1 MRYAPESHIEAEV
14 SNKKYELEIDLDSE
28 QVTETPNN
36 EHAVESDKKNGGR
49 RFG

>member
-1 MRYAPESHIEAEV
+1 MLLRVIRRMVVE
-14 SNKKYELEIDLDSE
+14 DLDSE

-36 EHAVESDKKNGGR
+36 EHAVESDKNGDQ